1 MRGKQKGHDSRTVTN
16 LGPPTIFDV
25 ICHKTV

>member
-1 MRGKQKGHDSRTVTN
+1 MRGKQKGHMTLGLTN
-16 LGPPTIFDV
+16 LGPLTIFDV